1 MIWRNGPLGAGRSG
15 SPRSAWQTAGT
26 ALFLLVLIGA
36 CVALGTISGSF
47 FRIFARLGESGGWL
61 LTLAILAYLFSHLL
75 RALRLAMLAG
85 SHEVSLRRLT
95 LVHFFTAGV
104 SLLLPF
110 KLGEAYRVLEL
121 RTVIGSMQRSL
132 LTVWIERGFDVGAL
146 VLLMVCAVAWSGTGA
161 VAMLPLAGVSA
172 AFIVLTGVAF
182 VVLPENLQALSL
194 FIIRRYRTERAV
206 VVLRVVHT
214 MLTFLR
220 HGQRIIRGKY
230 AVVST
235 ISALIWLLELASFG
249 LVLNAAGSVWASALD
264 GFLRY
269 VSATSVG
276 YVAFSEQ
283 SFTFVESTLENG
295 VWTMAS
301 QLITYGI
308 VMRTSLLA
316 VACLAGL
323 IYAPGRLSEETPVVP
338 RRA

>member
-1 MIWRNGPLGAGRSG
+1 
-15 SPRSAWQTAGT
+15 
-26 ALFLLVLIGA
+26 
-36 CVALGTISGSF
+36 
-47 FRIFARLGESGGWL
+47 
-61 LTLAILAYLFSHLL
+61 
-75 RALRLAMLAG
+75 
-85 SHEVSLRRLT
+85 
-95 LVHFFTAGV
+95 
-104 SLLLPF
+104 
-110 KLGEAYRVLEL
+110 
-121 RTVIGSMQRSL
+121 
-132 LTVWIERGFDVGAL
+132 
-146 VLLMVCAVAWSGTGA
+146 
-161 VAMLPLAGVSA
+161 MLPLAGVSA